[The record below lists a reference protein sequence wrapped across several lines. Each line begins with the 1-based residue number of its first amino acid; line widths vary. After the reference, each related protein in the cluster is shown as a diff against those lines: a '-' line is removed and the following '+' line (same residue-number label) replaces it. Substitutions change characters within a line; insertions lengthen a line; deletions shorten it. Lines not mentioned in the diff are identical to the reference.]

1 MAKGSVRKKGKKWY
15 YRFYVENESG
25 KLVQREFVGTES
37 KAETEAMLRKAME
50 DYEAQK
56 FVAKPENLTLGDM
69 LDLWVEEELKPGNL
83 SNGTVMAYQG
93 TVRRIKAYPIG
104 ERKLKTIKPEHL
116 QQFFDHLS
124 FGGKNPDGTTQ
135 QPISRGYMRLFT
147 AVMQN
152 AFRFAIFPKRLIG
165 FNPMQYVLLRGQKDE
180 VDLFS
185 GNEED
190 AITVP
195 TLSHETYK
203 ELMSYLQKK
212 KNPAILPIQIAY
224 YTGLRI
230 GEVCGLTWQD
240 IDLEDQYLT
249 VRRSVRYNYE
259 RKKHEVGTTKR
270 KKVRTVDFCDTLAAI
285 LKEAKMEQ
293 MKNRMKYGVLYRR
306 NYYREVSEKDRIYY
320 ELYTLSGEDVIPDD
334 YKEIDFV
341 CLRDDGAIELPNT
354 VALVCRTAKKKIPG
368 LEDFHFHMLRH
379 TYTSNML
386 SGGAAPKDVQELLGH
401 SDVSTTMNIYAH
413 SSREAKRNSA
423 KLLDK
428 AVGADA

>member
-1 MAKGSVRKKGKKWY
+1 
-15 YRFYVENESG
+15 
-25 KLVQREFVGTES
+25 
-37 KAETEAMLRKAME
+37 
-50 DYEAQK
+50 
-56 FVAKPENLTLGDM
+56 
-69 LDLWVEEELKPGNL
+69 
-83 SNGTVMAYQG
+83 
-93 TVRRIKAYPIG
+93 
-104 ERKLKTIKPEHL
+104 
-116 QQFFDHLS
+116 
-124 FGGKNPDGTTQ
+124 
-135 QPISRGYMRLFT
+135 MRLFT

-152 AFRFAIFPKRLIG
+152 AFRFAVFPKRLIG

>member
-1 MAKGSVRKKGKKWY
+1 
-15 YRFYVENESG
+15 
-25 KLVQREFVGTES
+25 
-37 KAETEAMLRKAME
+37 
-50 DYEAQK
+50 
-56 FVAKPENLTLGDM
+56 
-69 LDLWVEEELKPGNL
+69 
-83 SNGTVMAYQG
+83 MAYQG

-104 ERKLKTIKPEHL
+104 ERKLKSIKPEHL

-152 AFRFAIFPKRLIG
+152 AFRFAVFPKRLIG

-270 KKVRTVDFCDTLAAI
+270 KKVRTVDFCDTLAVI

-320 ELYTLSGEDVIPDD
+320 ELYTLSGEDDIPDD

-386 SGGAAPKDVQELLGH
+386 SGGAAPKDVQEFLGH

>member
-1 MAKGSVRKKGKKWY
+1 
-15 YRFYVENESG
+15 
-25 KLVQREFVGTES
+25 
-37 KAETEAMLRKAME
+37 
-50 DYEAQK
+50 
-56 FVAKPENLTLGDM
+56 
-69 LDLWVEEELKPGNL
+69 
-83 SNGTVMAYQG
+83 
-93 TVRRIKAYPIG
+93 
-104 ERKLKTIKPEHL
+104 
-116 QQFFDHLS
+116 
-124 FGGKNPDGTTQ
+124 
-135 QPISRGYMRLFT
+135 
-147 AVMQN
+147 
-152 AFRFAIFPKRLIG
+152 
-165 FNPMQYVLLRGQKDE
+165 
-180 VDLFS
+180 
-185 GNEED
+185 
-190 AITVP
+190 
-195 TLSHETYK
+195 
-203 ELMSYLQKK
+203 
-212 KNPAILPIQIAY
+212 
-224 YTGLRI
+224 
-230 GEVCGLTWQD
+230 LTWQD
-240 IDLEDQYLT
+240 INLEDQYLT

-270 KKVRTVDFCDTLAAI
+270 KKVRTVDFCDTLTAI

-306 NYYREVSEKDRIYY
+306 NYYREVSEKERIYY

-386 SGGAAPKDVQELLGH
+386 SCGAAPKDVQELLGH

>member
-1 MAKGSVRKKGKKWY
+1 
-15 YRFYVENESG
+15 
-25 KLVQREFVGTES
+25 
-37 KAETEAMLRKAME
+37 
-50 DYEAQK
+50 
-56 FVAKPENLTLGDM
+56 
-69 LDLWVEEELKPGNL
+69 
-83 SNGTVMAYQG
+83 
-93 TVRRIKAYPIG
+93 
-104 ERKLKTIKPEHL
+104 
-116 QQFFDHLS
+116 
-124 FGGKNPDGTTQ
+124 
-135 QPISRGYMRLFT
+135 
-147 AVMQN
+147 MQN
-152 AFRFAIFPKRLIG
+152 AFLFAVFPKRLIG

-203 ELMSYLQKK
+203 ELISYLQKK
-212 KNPAILPIQIAY
+212 KNPAILSIQIAY

-259 RKKHEVGTTKR
+259 RKKLEVGTTKR

-334 YKEIDFV
+334 YKEIDFD

-401 SDVSTTMNIYAH
+401 SDVSTTMNIYAL

-423 KLLDK
+423 KFLDK
-428 AVGADA
+428 AVGTDA